1 MISVTPLTYL
11 PIKQGIVKS
20 NDINDFKSWQSL
32 LIYASL
38 SLNLPSVDPPQGTK
52 RDATADLT
60 FSVVTN
66 YHRRN
71 HVRALLQL
79 FCCCLACVILAKTH
93 VTYRRETWRE
103 IKLEKS
109 TVYCCTVKKIKS
121 SKRQSEEVIMS
132 LEVMCCD
139 SWKIAVAAMVSL
151 LNALWV
157 TSTVTAVVLGGM
169 AVVMKL

>member
-38 SLNLPSVDPPQGTK
+38 SLNLHSLDPLRGTK

-60 FSVVTN
+60 FSVITN

-71 HVRALLQL
+71 HARALLQSPTL
-79 FCCCLACVILAKTH
+79 KFLLSSGLCCFGRNSTLIH
-93 VTYRRETWRE
+93 RWEMWRERREKRLKGWTFFVVCKW
-103 IKLEKS
+103 KS
-109 TVYCCTVKKIKS
+109 ARDSVRGGNLLKS
-121 SKRQSEEVIMS
+121 F
-132 LEVMCCD
+132 
-139 SWKIAVAAMVSL
+139 
-151 LNALWV
+151 V
-157 TSTVTAVVLGGM
+157 THG
-169 AVVMKL
+169 K